1 VALTSVYGLYAAGR
15 AHASGFTVDRNDV
28 PERSTANAC
37 TAAVRADAINV
48 PAGTYTMRRDGA
60 NENADSTGDL
70 DVKDDLTITG
80 AGALATRVLHTPLN
94 SAPQERRNHP
104 RTASKKAS
112 GSCTCAK
119 LLLFSKTA
127 NSEFGMP
134 SCIIFD

>member
-1 VALTSVYGLYAAGR
+1 MTQ
-15 AHASGFTVDRNDV
+15 
-28 PERSTANAC
+28 
-37 TAAVRADAINV
+37 
-48 PAGTYTMRRDGA
+48 DGA

-80 AGALATRVLHTPLN
+80 AGARATRVLHTPLN
-94 SAPQERRNHP
+94 SAPQDRRNHP

-112 GSCTCAK
+112 GSYTCAK